1 MEIIANKAFFFDNT
15 LDRLS
20 LEINTKS
27 EDKNNDWKDKKLS
40 SSIIIGQKF
49 LSWIDFG
56 TIIKA
61 GNKLIKIFREET
73 LISKQRQSFY
83 KIFTMLTYH

>member
-1 MEIIANKAFFFDNT
+1 MEIIANKAFFYNNT
-15 LDRLS
+15 LDRLG

-27 EDKNNDWKDKKLS
+27 EDENNDWKDKKLS

-49 LSWIDFG
+49 LSWIDFR

-61 GNKLIKIFREET
+61 RNKLIKILREET
-73 LISKQRQSFY
+73 LIPKQIQSFC
-83 KIFTMLTYH
+83 KIFTMLTYY